1 MDVLPADWREVCH
14 SSPITHHASMQLI
27 LWRHADAEDRVPDEA
42 RALTGKGEKQA
53 KRVAEWLKER
63 LPKDARVLASP
74 AKRAQQTAAAL
85 TGRYETLSEIGTAAG
100 PQSVLDAAGW
110 PDGDGTVVVVG
121 HQPTLGQAAA
131 LALTGRPAE
140 WGLKKGSLWWIE
152 SRGRDDVIT
161 RAVVAPDM
169 L

>member
-1 MDVLPADWREVCH
+1 MN
-14 SSPITHHASMQLI
+14 LI

-53 KRVAEWLKER
+53 KRMAAWLKKR
-63 LPKDARVLASP
+63 LPEDARVLASP
-74 AKRAQQTAAAL
+74 AQRAQQTAGAL
-85 TGRYETLSEIGTAAG
+85 AKRYETLKEIGTGAG

-110 PDGDGTVVVVG
+110 PEAEGTVVVVG

-131 LALTGRPAE
+131 LALTGKPAE
-140 WGLKKGSLWWIE
+140 WSLKKGALWWIE
-152 SRGRDDVIT
+152 SRGRGDVIV